1 MPLTIPLAGFRWPD
15 PRVWACALSVPWSLC
30 RDCFGLL
37 QGKVLDFK
45 PGSTRVRAEEVMQ
58 LSCHKISFKIL
69 GIPKD
74 ESNFCFRIPSPLTP
88 CHLKKNYDVILSTWG
103 RHVSQRLLWLWSQLW
118 RFVTPHFQND
128 SYRWLCSVSHPLSS
142 VRMDFQQC
150 FKFNFWVVSVTFVFK
165 EEIF

>member
-1 MPLTIPLAGFRWPD
+1 MPLTISLAGFRWPD

-74 ESNFCFRIPSPLTP
+74 KSSFCFRIPSPLTP
-88 CHLKKNYDVILSTWG
+88 CHLKKKLRCHPVYLGTPCFSEAALALIPALTIRHPSLPERFLQVALLSLSPSQLSTDG
-103 RHVSQRLLWLWSQLW
+103 
-118 RFVTPHFQND
+118 FPAMF
-128 SYRWLCSVSHPLSS
+128 
-142 VRMDFQQC
+142 
-150 FKFNFWVVSVTFVFK
+150 
-165 EEIF
+165 